1 VYHWTTFFFPKVFHN
16 YRRYLVAKDMKS
28 SFTGSLRD
36 RREAA
41 NAETDKVNAKIDE
54 AFKKLAKKM
63 ISHADKAKNKIE
75 DNKKPEKRAKLI
87 RRYELYAS
95 AAAHLKEHLTDRSDE
110 SGGD

>member
-1 VYHWTTFFFPKVFHN
+1 M
-16 YRRYLVAKDMKS
+16 AKDMKS
-28 SFTGSLRD
+28 SFPGSLRD

-63 ISHADKAKNKIE
+63 IGHADKAKDKIE
-75 DNKKPEKRAKLI
+75 DTKKPEKRAKLI

-95 AAAHLKEHLTDRSDE
+95 AAAHLKEHFTDRSDE